1 MATVSPCMCQSNH
14 APEGLSYIFRMGWKS
29 ICYYTG
35 KMRFTHG
42 KIRDKRP
49 LLNGL
54 VVGGLSPHKA
64 EVKGQTRVVRTHD
77 H

>member
-1 MATVSPCMCQSNH
+1 MIYLKWGTKLLNFFPL
-14 APEGLSYIFRMGWKS
+14 EK
-29 ICYYTG
+29 
-35 KMRFTHG
+35 KRFTHG
-42 KIRDKRP
+42 KIRDKCP